1 MTARILEGANYFSIV
16 RKCMLYNC
24 KQRGNKQEACKS
36 LDLIGKGDCRNQEG
50 RTYRKLEKPEGL
62 TSWSREKTAAEGN
75 MIQAWFSLYA
85 MW

>member
-1 MTARILEGANYFSIV
+1 MSARILEGANYFSIV

-36 LDLIGKGDCRNQEG
+36 LDLIGKSDCRNQGG

-62 TSWSREKTAAEGN
+62 TS
-75 MIQAWFSLYA
+75 
-85 MW
+85 